1 MKIFFSFLASLCISF
16 AFAAEGDTTIVV
28 AHSKTDMTW
37 YQSYKNWAV
46 FPDGNFNAHK
56 ILMEYTLGCATGGCS
71 DWDYTTLV
79 NLWHK
84 TGRLDSNIASIDTI
98 STSPMVI
105 DTTWNV
111 FDEKEAFELAK
122 VITPYGGNLANNWTR
137 TFYFDVTDYYPMM
150 HDSVEIEVFYQGWS
164 SGFSATINFIM
175 IEGTPPRDVYEVNNL
190 YRTKFNYM
198 NSNQVETNHL
208 PERTVNIDAAA
219 SQFLVKMAP
228 SGHGFVNS
236 LNCAEFCE
244 KDYYVKVNGTQVA
257 QQAMWRK
264 DCGVNDLWPQAGT
277 WLLDRANWCP
287 GDRVNIYDHDLTGH
301 ISGSTANIDV
311 DIESY
316 SYTVPSGE
324 VPANYNMSAQFIQL
338 GNFNHQLDAEISE
351 IISPNDADEY
361 ARQNPICQEAVIR
374 IQNKGAQNLT
384 SLTIHYGVEGS
395 LNWKQHNWTGNLAP
409 LETELV
415 FLSMNDQSQWG
426 SLSSGA
432 LKFTAFIS
440 EANGGQDEVS
450 FNNKLTATFTPTPQ
464 FPASLRLDL
473 RTNNAANETHWELI
487 DRNTGSVVSSRDG
500 MSNGTFYRDTFNL
513 QPGCYKLTISDRGE
527 DGLAYFGNNDG
538 NGSAALRNIGGAFF
552 NHTINPNFGTEYSIE
567 FTVGYGISL
576 PENNSLESRIN
587 LYPNPSNGNFTVA
600 IAGNG
605 KMEYRYEVIRL
616 DGSLVESGTLNGVD
630 DIKQRISLNGAK
642 GVYLIKINS
651 NKEVVAKR
659 LVIN

>member
-1 MKIFFSFLASLCISF
+1 MKIFLSFLGSLFITF
-16 AFAAEGDTTIVV
+16 AFAAEGDTTVV
-28 AHSKTDMTW
+28 AAHNKTDMTW

-46 FPDGNFNAHK
+46 FPGANFSAHK

-79 NLWHK
+79 NLWRK

-122 VITPYGGNLANNWTR
+122 VITPYGGNLANDWTR
-137 TFYFDVTDYYPMM
+137 TFYFDVTDYYPLMR
-150 HDSVEIEVFYQGWS
+150 DSVEIEVFYQGWS

-175 IEGTPPRDVYEVNNL
+175 IEGTPPRNVHQVNNL
-190 YRTKFNYM
+190 YRTKFNYL

-208 PERTVNIDAAA
+208 PARTVNIDPAA

-244 KDYYVKVNGTQVA
+244 KDYYVKVNGAQVA

-264 DCGVNDLWPQAGT
+264 DCGMNDLWPQAGT

-287 GDRVNIYDHDLTGH
+287 GDRVNIYDHDLTSH
-301 ISGSTANIDV
+301 ISGSTAQIDV
-311 DIESY
+311 DIEAY

-324 VPANYNMSAQFIQL
+324 VPANYNLSAQFIQL
-338 GNFNHQLDAEISE
+338 GDFNHQLDAEISE
-351 IISPNDADEY
+351 IINPNDADEY

-374 IQNKGAQNLT
+374 IKNKGAQNLT
-384 SLTIHYGVEGS
+384 NLTVHYGVEGS
-395 LNWKQHNWTGNLAP
+395 VTWKQYNWTGNLAS

-415 FLSMNDQSQWG
+415 ALPMDDQSQWG
-426 SLSSGA
+426 SLGSGT

-440 EANGGQDEVS
+440 EVNGTQDEVT
-450 FNNKLTATFTPTPQ
+450 FNNKLTSAFTPTPQ
-464 FPASLRLDL
+464 FPASMRLDL
-473 RTNNAANETHWELI
+473 RTNNAANETHWELV
-487 DRNTGSVVSSRDG
+487 DRSNGKVVSSRDG

-538 NGSAALRNIGGAFF
+538 NGSAALRNVGGTFF
-552 NHTINPNFGTEYSIE
+552 NHTINPNFGTQYSVE

-576 PENNSLESRIN
+576 PEHKALASRVSV
-587 LYPNPSNGNFTVA
+587 YPNPSDGQFRVEIPGNGNM
-600 IAGNG
+600 N
-605 KMEYRYEVIRL
+605 YQYEILGL
-616 DGSLVESGTLNGVD
+616 DGRIIQSGTLAGSD
-630 DIKQRISLNGAK
+630 DISQVIKVEEASGI
-642 GVYLIKINS
+642 YLLKIKS
-651 NKEVVAKR
+651 AQEVATKR